1 MGSSTQTKPLTVTG
15 FGYTDTGLQR
25 GALVCSLMLHGVA
38 LVCCVLM
45 KPVETR
51 LRLEAVRLT
60 PAVRASRP
68 RERPVWRPLPL
79 REASGTQPNRGGSA
93 AGKAPDWTW
102 RKPLPLEP
110 LDTKAP
116 VEAGIAG
123 EGAGVPGGGGAGDEA
138 GGALV
143 SHFEFEAEAAHLTPP
158 MGVRSHVSASGGL
171 MIMSPLSSGSAFF
184 SVDITVPGQYM
195 IWCRVLS
202 SRGTADSFYV
212 SVDGGPEDIYDTA
225 EGTWSPEWQ
234 WTRVSGRREINP
246 LEVSPRLFL
255 LLAGIHTIRF
265 RAREPYTCLDKY
277 IITRNLGFVPN

>member
-1 MGSSTQTKPLTVTG
+1 
-15 FGYTDTGLQR
+15 
-25 GALVCSLMLHGVA
+25 
-38 LVCCVLM
+38 
-45 KPVETR
+45 
-51 LRLEAVRLT
+51 
-60 PAVRASRP
+60 
-68 RERPVWRPLPL
+68 
-79 REASGTQPNRGGSA
+79 
-93 AGKAPDWTW
+93 
-102 RKPLPLEP
+102 
-110 LDTKAP
+110 
-116 VEAGIAG
+116 
-123 EGAGVPGGGGAGDEA
+123 
-138 GGALV
+138 
-143 SHFEFEAEAAHLTPP
+143 
-158 MGVRSHVSASGGL
+158 

-225 EGTWSPEWQ
+225 EGTWSPELQ

-265 RAREPYTCLDKY
+265 RAREPYTCLDKC